1 MTGRAATSAAVIVL
15 FAACRSQVAHAPA
28 GEGLGAV
35 SLPDLSAASGRV
47 QAQLHRQYDALTA
60 KTARPDVAR
69 ADLATAYGEMGML
82 LMAAEYRDAAEACL
96 LNAQTL
102 ARDVARWPY
111 YLAQLYKS
119 RGETAKA
126 IASFERAR
134 ALQPNDVTTLVWL
147 AEAYLD
153 QGQPETAE
161 PLLAHALS
169 QQPRSVAVLFDL
181 GRSALARSD
190 YARAVQHLEQAL
202 ALEPQA
208 AAIHYQLALAYRG
221 LGETAKADAH
231 MRRRSPGEI
240 RPPDPLMQEIEM
252 LLESPVAYEVRGAK
266 ALDEQDW
273 KRAAASFRRGIEL
286 APNEPSLHHKLG
298 TALYLDGDTA
308 GAAAEFEAALRV
320 SPQFAKAHYSLGIMH
335 GSMGRPAQ
343 AIEHLTAAVRADPGY
358 VEAHLRLGDVLRL
371 SGRAAA
377 ALVAYEQAAMLD
389 PRQPDA
395 AFGSALVLVDLR
407 RYREARDRLREGAAR
422 YPGFPGFVHALVR
435 LLAAAPD
442 AAVRDGQAAM
452 NLVQPLVTNGTRTYQ
467 VAEMMAMALAEIGQY
482 TDAMSWQ
489 RRAISGAEAAERPD
503 VAKRMNEV
511 LRMYEHRRPCRT
523 PWRRDEPPATVP

>member
-1 MTGRAATSAAVIVL
+1 MSISTAVSAAAILL
-15 FAACRSQVAHAPA
+15 FAGCRSQVPHAPA
-28 GEGLGAV
+28 RDALRPV
-35 SLPDLSAASGRV
+35 SLPDLSAASERV
-47 QAQLHRQYDALTA
+47 RAQLHRQYDALTG
-60 KTARPDVAR
+60 KTARPDVPPS
-69 ADLATAYGEMGML
+69 DLATAYGEMGML
-82 LMAAEYRDAAEACL
+82 FMAAEYRDAAEACL

-102 ARDVARWPY
+102 APDAARWPY
-111 YLAQLYKS
+111 YLAQLYNG

-161 PLLAHALS
+161 PLLTHALS
-169 QQPRSVAVLFDL
+169 QQPRSVAALFGL

-190 YARAVQHLEQAL
+190 YARAVEHLEQAL

-208 AAIHYQLALAYRG
+208 AAMHYPLALAYRG
-221 LGETAKADAH
+221 LGDGDKADAH

-240 RPPDPLMQEIEM
+240 RPPDPLMQEVEM

-273 KRAAASFRRGIEL
+273 KRAAASFRKGIEL

-298 TALYLDGDTA
+298 TALYLDGDAA
-308 GAAAEFEAALRV
+308 GAAAEFDAALRV
-320 SPQFAKAHYSLGIMH
+320 SPHFAKAHYSLGIMH
-335 GSMGRPAQ
+335 GSTGRLAQ

-371 SGRAAA
+371 SGRPAA
-377 ALVAYEQAAMLD
+377 ALAEYEQAAMLD

-422 YPGFPGFVHALVR
+422 YPEFPGFVHALVR

-442 AAVRDGQAAM
+442 AGVRDGQAAM
-452 NLVQPLVTNGTRTYQ
+452 SLVQPLVATGARTYQ

-482 TDAMSWQ
+482 RDAMSWQ
-489 RRAISGAEAAERPD
+489 RRAISGAESAERPE
-503 VAKRMNEV
+503 VAKQMTEM
-511 LRMYEHRRPCRT
+511 LRTYEHRQPCRT
-523 PWRRDEPPATVP
+523 PWRRDESPGTVP